1 MKPHGQS
8 TLNRWMWVA
17 AALLMLGEFLLFDAM
32 TSRHHTKIYPR
43 WNDQIQYLTESYTA
57 YEQMQAHGLVAGLK
71 HALGKTALQGTLHDT
86 SALLVFWVVGSASR
100 SAALSLNMLVFLAWQ
115 AALLFTIPRLTGYRT
130 LGWMGFGLLL
140 CVAWPWSGEAGSAVD
155 FRLDHAAICLIC
167 VASCLALLTNGF
179 RKTGWAVAFGVA
191 VGLTMLERLLTGIY
205 FAANIAVT
213 AVWILCGDERWRRLR
228 NLGFAG
234 LMAAALALPVFWLNR
249 VAIYTYYWVGHV
261 SGAESTARF
270 RGLDLWHSV
279 QFVFGHLGDMQL
291 GGYFGWVVLLLT
303 GLLLSLRLIS
313 SRRSANGSGRDW
325 LFFGFA
331 FLLMPA
337 AVLTLHRQKSEY
349 VLGVLVPGVILLVL
363 WFWAALWRRIDF
375 QTESSWRRAFPLVP
389 ALAAVL
395 AGLGYFGLRQCRQ
408 PHSAQFLDNT
418 RTVNLIADHIYH
430 TIREDHIANPNIAV
444 DQVVDFLDAQILQII
459 CYERKK
465 TWIPFVIQL
474 PNSILADKDEVML
487 YRLKLCDFVVLTDDM
502 EGPGHW
508 PYDQQMRRLYP
519 ELKAWCEDHLQRVD
533 GFSVFGRELSL
544 YRRRATPEP
553 TLRET

>member
-8 TLNRWMWVA
+8 NLSRWMWVA
-17 AALLMLGEFLLFDAM
+17 AALLMLGEFLLFDVM

-43 WNDQIQYLTESYTA
+43 WNDQIQYLTESYNA
-57 YEQMQAHGLVAGLK
+57 YEQMQTHGLAAGLK

-86 SALLVFWVVGSASR
+86 SALLIFWLTGSASR

-115 AALLFTIPRLTGYRT
+115 AALLFTIPRLTGYRA

-155 FRLDHAAICLIC
+155 FRLDHAAMCLIG
-167 VASCLALLTNGF
+167 VTSCLALLTNGF
-179 RKTGWAVAFGVA
+179 RRTGWAVAFGAA
-191 VGLTMLERLLTGIY
+191 VGLTMLERFLTGIY
-205 FAANIAVT
+205 FAAIFAVT
-213 AVWILCGDERWRRLR
+213 AGWVFCGDERWRRLR
-228 NLGFAG
+228 NLGYAG
-234 LMAAALALPVFWLNR
+234 LMAAALALPVFWINR

-270 RGLDLWHSV
+270 RGLDLWRSV
-279 QFVFGHLGDMQL
+279 EFVFGHLGDMHL
-291 GGYFGWVVLLLT
+291 GRYFGWAVVLLT
-303 GLLLSLRLIS
+303 GLLLSLRLIA
-313 SRRSANGSGRDW
+313 RRRAASGSGLDW
-325 LFFGFA
+325 LFFGLA

-337 AVLTLHRQKSEY
+337 AVLVLHRQKSEY

-363 WFWAALWRRIDF
+363 WLWAALWRRIDF
-375 QTESSWRRAFPLVP
+375 QSDSAWRRALPLVP
-389 ALAAVL
+389 ALAALV
-395 AGLGYFGLRQCRQ
+395 AGLGYFGERQIRN
-408 PHSAQFLDNT
+408 PHDPQFLESA
-418 RTVNLIADHIYH
+418 RTVNLIADHIFH
-430 TIREDHIANPNIAV
+430 SIRADHIANPNIAV
-444 DQVVDFLDAQILQII
+444 DQVVDYLDAQILRVI

-502 EGPGHW
+502 EGPGYW

-519 ELKAWCEDHLQRVD
+519 ELKAWCEGHLQRVD
-533 GFSVFGRELSL
+533 GFTVFGRELSL
-544 YRRRATPEP
+544 YRRRATP
-553 TLRET
+553 